1 MKITLDCAVYRDKV
15 HACWLGKNIGGT
27 LGAPYECRKWVN
39 SLEYF
44 DPVPKEPAPNDDLDI
59 QLVWLQMLEEKG
71 VPPRLPWF
79 AEYWSRHLAAYPWNE
94 YGFCAR
100 NLERGLMPPVSGWFE
115 NYYVDEEGSPIR
127 SEIWA
132 CLAPADPEQAAAL
145 AWMDSAMDHAGGEGM
160 WGEMF
165 MAAMESA
172 AFVLDDPDELIELGL
187 SMIPPSC
194 SIARVVREAVWC
206 RKNGKGWAE
215 ARERIV
221 KTFGHDQPCNAIPN
235 HGFIILGWLYGRD
248 FGDRLCKAVNC
259 GYDTDCT
266 GATLGSLL
274 GIIGGTAA
282 VPPKWSD
289 PVGES
294 ISLHKFTRTTKA
306 PKTIREAADRTAAL
320 AERYAARPGSPVEF
334 GSMTAIPDG
343 ARAGLFRTAKAQSVL
358 REDLRAGWAADRD
371 LDIGLHLDG
380 VPVFRPGEIRSVRIS
395 FRRNGE
401 GVGGQPTLQGPPG
414 WAISPD
420 EGAFT
425 VKAGP
430 IGQSAKLKV
439 TAEVGGRSYQAEFTV
454 LGPDE
459 AKGYPAAANVEYCP
473 VCHGRK
479 GSCICPK

>member
-1 MKITLDCAVYRDKV
+1 MKITLDRARYRDQV
-15 HACWLGKNIGGT
+15 YACWLGKNVGGT
-27 LGAPYECRKWVN
+27 LGAPYECRKYVN
-39 SLEYF
+39 NLEF
-44 DPVPKEPAPNDDLDI
+44 FSPVPKEPAPNDDLDI

-71 VPPRLPWF
+71 LPPRLPWF
-79 AEYWSRHLAAYPWNE
+79 AEYWSRHLTAYPWNE

-132 CLAPADPEQAAAL
+132 CVAPADPEQAAAL
-145 AWMDSAMDHAGGEGM
+145 AWMDSAMDHAGGEGTN
-160 WGEMF
+160 GEMF

-172 AFVLDDPDELIELGL
+172 AFVLSDPEELIELGL

-206 RKNGKGWAE
+206 HGQGKPWAE

-259 GYDTDCT
+259 GFDTDCT

-274 GIIGGTAA
+274 GILGGTAA
-282 VPPKWSD
+282 IPAKWSD
-289 PVGES
+289 PVGKT
-294 ISLHKFTRTTKA
+294 IALHKFTRTTKA
-306 PKTIREAADRTAAL
+306 PKTLQEAADRTAAL
-320 AERYAARPGSPVEF
+320 AEKFAARAESPIEF
-334 GSMTAIPDG
+334 GSKTEVPEG
-343 ARAGLFRTAKAQSVL
+343 ARPGLFRTAKARRVL
-358 REDLRAGWAADRD
+358 LEDLRAAWVADRD
-371 LDIGLHLDG
+371 LDIGLHLNG
-380 VPVFRPGEIRSVRIS
+380 NPVFRPGEVRTIEVA
-395 FRRNGE
+395 FRRDGVDVPGE
-401 GVGGQPTLQGPPG
+401 PTMQGPPG
-414 WAISPD
+414 WTISGQGP
-420 EGAFT
+420 AFT
-425 VKAGP
+425 VKAGATVK
-430 IGQSAKLKV
+430 STKLRV
-439 TAEVGGRSYQAEFTV
+439 TAEVTGRSYQGEFTV

-479 GSCICPK
+479 GSCLCQT